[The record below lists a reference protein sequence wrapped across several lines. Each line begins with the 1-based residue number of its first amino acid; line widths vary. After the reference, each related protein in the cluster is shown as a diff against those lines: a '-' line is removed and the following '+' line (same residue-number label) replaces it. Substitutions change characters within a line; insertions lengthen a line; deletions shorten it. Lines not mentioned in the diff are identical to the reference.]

1 MIQYVSVPRSL
12 DRAEPSG
19 SAGTATEQP
28 AVPLENPV
36 AASTSAD
43 AGSLPPPSAPEP
55 FWTMKSPDGSVY
67 GPVPRAELETWL
79 AEGRISSQCL
89 LKPEGQSH
97 WQAALSEFPQLAALR
112 PRVTSPPPPLR
123 PRVHRDPAVQI
134 PRLTPAYEN
143 NGAAIMI
150 LGVIRPV
157 PSMSACVFAGGSNL
171 GIPGTQGHGGGTC
184 WAAASLVDRHRLC
197 GRAGRLRDQFSGHL
211 FLFERPVKTARSTT
225 WRLTIPGWPAGL
237 AASLTVARQRFPRNV
252 STGFACFGKV
262 DYLAT

>member
-1 MIQYVSVPRSL
+1 
-12 DRAEPSG
+12 
-19 SAGTATEQP
+19 
-28 AVPLENPV
+28 
-36 AASTSAD
+36 
-43 AGSLPPPSAPEP
+43 
-55 FWTMKSPDGSVY
+55 MKSPDGSVY

-150 LGVIRPV
+150 LGVIGLFLPCLPV
-157 PSMSACVFAGGSNL
+157 F
-171 GIPGTQGHGGGTC
+171 
-184 WAAASLVDRHRLC
+184 SLVALIWGYRERKAMAAGRVGQRHR
-197 GRAGRLRDQFSGHL
+197 
-211 FLFERPVKTARSTT
+211 
-225 WRLTIPGWPAGL
+225 WLTDIGFVAGL
-237 AASLTVARQRFPRNV
+237 VGCVISFLVI
-252 STGFACFGKV
+252 SSCLS
-262 DYLAT
+262 DL